1 MHPKISWRLQD
12 ANAQFSAM
20 VDAALNGDAQLV
32 TRRGERAVV
41 VLDAGEYERL
51 RSGERSQAPGFI
63 EHLLV
68 MPRPAKATIA
78 AREVAVEHPAIDLPD
93 VGFE

>member
-1 MHPKISWRLQD
+1 MHPKISWRLQN
-12 ANAQFSAM
+12 ANAQFSAV

-32 TRRGERAVV
+32 TRRCERAVV

-63 EHLLV
+63 KHLLV
-68 MPRPAKATIA
+68 MPRPANATIA